1 VESVAPVLT
10 TKIAWTSSVLNVAGT
25 SQFFEP
31 EGEDIF
37 GLNNVFGEFINAG
50 TIDTPFVG
58 R

>member
-1 VESVAPVLT
+1 VAPVLT